1 MTWTWWAYIH
11 SKYITGSGRKQCSI
25 TKVVFKNFAIFTLEF
40 FKKKRLQFSY
50 ECCRIF
56 KITRSEEHLRTA
68 ASIRCYFDT
77 MNLQWSGFCTTHSF
91 NILVSEGKIKV
102 ISKSWISKKE
112 KKILIDEIFYYKIP
126 WFYQDW
132 KSENPCFF

>member
-1 MTWTWWAYIH
+1 MIWTWWAYSH
-11 SKYITGSGRKQCSI
+11 SRYITGSGRKQCSI
-25 TKVVFKNFAIFTLEF
+25 TKVVFKNFAIFTLEYF
-40 FKKKRLQFSY
+40 LKKRLQFSY
-50 ECCRIF
+50 EYCRMF

-77 MNLQWSGFCTTHSF
+77 MNLQRSGFCTTHSF

-102 ISKSWISKKE
+102 ISKIVNLKKR
-112 KKILIDEIFYYKIP
+112 KKILIHELFYYKIP
-126 WFYQDW
+126 WFYQDC